1 MLVEDLLLQR
11 FKEETTGRNYAK
23 GQRII
28 NNDLVESV
36 EIEDEEDL
44 VAVNGIVIS
53 EQLFSKY
60 STKLEIDIRSRGILS
75 TYCTCTDYEK
85 HEFSKENYCCKHL
98 VATFYKA
105 LEDLAKKKE
114 FKEDKNL
121 FSKKKENK
129 ILDLILQEETDK
141 EELKIEVYIN
151 KNEWSNSILAEFKIG
166 TKSMSSN
173 KLYILKDIEQF
184 LVAYYNRIPIKYS
197 KVFTFDIR
205 EQKLSTKDREL
216 IEFIESLKE
225 IEKPIK
231 SFLRNRDTFIDGK
244 SIKIPNYLVRDFF
257 RVIKNHRIYLNEG
270 FFYRAVESEV
280 LFEEVP
286 IDFSLKDS
294 KNNFELSSLNGMPKV
309 LGDRADVFLYGTN
322 IYIPKKDFCYKIK
335 NYLDIFSEGKVIKID
350 KCEEERVF
358 RKLIPSLRDLTEN
371 VVLSKNIMNKTVL
384 EPVKFNFYFDKEGKE
399 VTLTLKVKYG
409 SYEFNIFDDCKEKII
424 YRDIKKEKEVIA
436 LIERFSLEEINK
448 KFYFYLGDEYIFSF
462 FKYDVCKLQE
472 YGEVYYSENFKGIK
486 SLGSKGIKGDIKPGR
501 YNYFEFDF
509 KIGDIPSEET
519 REILRAFREN
529 LKFFKL
535 KSGEFLDL
543 EELELKQF
551 LKLLDSVD
559 NGDLE
564 KNCLEIN
571 NSRALYI
578 ANYIEEK
585 GIRYIKGKKKLNELK
600 SKFKN
605 INKLSFE
612 VPKDLKANLREYQKF
627 GYNWLKTLEHLGLG
641 GILGDEMGLG
651 KTLQAITFI
660 LSNKGKKTLVVA
672 PTSLIYNWKEEFNKF
687 APNLVVE
694 VLNEGKDKREEALR
708 DIESKDVIITTYNLL
723 KRDLEEYKKINFD
736 YCFIDEA
743 QAIKNPDSQNSEAV
757 KEVNSEYKF
766 ALTGTPMENSLMELW
781 SIFDFVMP
789 GYLYDRKRFTV
800 RYYKKLNDS
809 EEVLNEIHS
818 LIKPF
823 ILRRKKKDVI
833 KELPDKI
840 EKMHLVD
847 LGEDQKKV
855 YSIYANNALSIME
868 KKQDAEEFNKSKI
881 EILSYITKLRQLAL
895 DPAVTI
901 NDYMG
906 ESAKI
911 EALVEILN
919 QGIEEGHKIL
929 VFSQFTSVLKN
940 ISSRLKEEK
949 ISFSYLD
956 GSVSSKKRINMVNE
970 FNEGENSVFLIS
982 LKAGGTGLN
991 LTSADIV
998 IHFDPWW
1005 NPAVENQATDRAHR
1019 MGQKNVVEVI
1029 KLIAKGTIEEKVVA
1043 LQEEKKE
1050 LISKIIEEGELGA
1063 GSTFNTLSEEELM
1076 DLFKVDYL
1084 G

>member
-1 MLVEDLLLQR
+1 MLVEDLLLQK
-11 FKEETTGRNYAK
+11 FKEETTGRNYNK
-23 GQRII
+23 GQRVV
-28 NNDLVESV
+28 NNDLVEVV
-36 EIEDEEDL
+36 EIENEEDL
-44 VAVNGIVIS
+44 IAVNGIVIS

-60 STKLEIDIRSRGILS
+60 TTKLEIDIRTKDILS
-75 TYCTCTDYEK
+75 TYCTCNDYEK

-98 VATFYKA
+98 VATFYKS
-105 LEDLAKKKE
+105 LGDLSKKKE
-114 FKEDKNL
+114 FEESKNL
-121 FSKKKENK
+121 FTKNKENK
-129 ILDLILQEETDK
+129 ILDLILQEEKHK
-141 EELKIEVYIN
+141 EELKLEVYIN

-184 LVAYYNRIPIKYS
+184 LVAYYNKIPIKYS
-197 KVFTFDIR
+197 KAFTFDVR
-205 EQKLSTKDREL
+205 EQKLSAKDMEL
-216 IEFIESLKE
+216 IEFIENLKE

-231 SFLRNRDTFIDGK
+231 SFLRNRDTLIDGK

-257 RVIKNHRIYLNEG
+257 RVIRNHRVYLNEG
-270 FFYRAVESEV
+270 FFYRAVEGEV

-286 IDFSLKDS
+286 IDFSLRDS
-294 KNNFELSSLNGMPKV
+294 KNSFELSSPNGMPKV
-309 LGDRADVFLYGTN
+309 LGERADVFLYGTN
-322 IYIPKKDFCYKIK
+322 IYIPEKKFCYKIK
-335 NYLDIFSEGKVIKID
+335 NYLDIFSEGKVINID
-350 KCEEERVF
+350 KSEEERVL

-371 VVLSKNIMNKTVL
+371 VVLSKSIMKKTVL

-409 SYEFNIFDDCKEKII
+409 SYEFNIFEDCKEKII
-424 YRDIKKEKEVIA
+424 YRDLVKEKEVIA
-436 LIERFSLEEINK
+436 LIERFSLEEINN

-462 FKYDVCKLQE
+462 FKQDISTLQK
-472 YGEVYYSENFKGIK
+472 YGSVYYSENFKGIK
-486 SLGSKGIKGDIKPGR
+486 SIGNKGIKGNIKPGR

-509 KIGDIPSEET
+509 KIGDIPSSET
-519 REILRAFREN
+519 KEILKAFRDN

-543 EELELKQF
+543 EELEIKQF
-551 LKLLDSVD
+551 LKLLDSVE
-559 NGDLE
+559 NEDLE
-564 KNCLEIN
+564 QNTLEIN

-578 ANYIEEK
+578 ANYIEEH
-585 GIRYIKGKKKLNELK
+585 GIRYIKGKKKLNEIK

-612 VPKDLKANLREYQKF
+612 VPKDLNADLREYQKL

-660 LSNKGKKTLVVA
+660 LSNRGKKTLIVA
-672 PTSLIYNWKEEFNKF
+672 PTSLIYNWKEEFSKF
-687 APNLVVE
+687 APSLSVE
-694 VLNEGKDKREEALR
+694 VLNEGKEKREEILE
-708 DIESKDVIITTYNLL
+708 DISDKDVIITTYNLL
-723 KRDLEEYKKINFD
+723 KRDLDEYKKINFD

-757 KEVNSEYKF
+757 KDVNSEFKF

-781 SIFDFVMP
+781 SIFDFIMP

-800 RYYKKLNDS
+800 RYYKKLNES
-809 EEVLNEIHS
+809 EDVLNEIHT

-823 ILRRKKKDVI
+823 ILRRKKKDVV

-840 EKMHLVD
+840 EKLHLVD
-847 LGEDQKKV
+847 LGEEQKKV

-895 DPAVTI
+895 DPSVTI
-901 NDYMG
+901 NDYVG

-911 EALVEILN
+911 EALIEILN
-919 QGIEEGHKIL
+919 QGVDEGHKIL

-940 ISSRLKEEK
+940 ISSRLKNEK

-956 GSVSSKKRINMVNE
+956 GSVSSKKRIKMVND
-970 FNEGENSVFLIS
+970 FNDGENSVFLIS

-1005 NPAVENQATDRAHR
+1005 NPAVEDQATDRAHR

-1029 KLIAKGTIEEKVVA
+1029 KLIAKGTIEEKVIA

-1050 LISKIIEEGELGA
+1050 LIARVIEEGELA
-1063 GSTFNTLSEEELM
+1063 TGSTFNMLSEEEIM
-1076 DLFKVDYL
+1076 NLFKVDYL

>member
-1 MLVEDLLLQR
+1 M
-11 FKEETTGRNYAK
+11 
-23 GQRII
+23 
-28 NNDLVESV
+28 
-36 EIEDEEDL
+36 
-44 VAVNGIVIS
+44 
-53 EQLFSKY
+53 
-60 STKLEIDIRSRGILS
+60 
-75 TYCTCTDYEK
+75 
-85 HEFSKENYCCKHL
+85 
-98 VATFYKA
+98 
-105 LEDLAKKKE
+105 
-114 FKEDKNL
+114 
-121 FSKKKENK
+121 
-129 ILDLILQEETDK
+129 
-141 EELKIEVYIN
+141 
-151 KNEWSNSILAEFKIG
+151 
-166 TKSMSSN
+166 
-173 KLYILKDIEQF
+173 
-184 LVAYYNRIPIKYS
+184 
-197 KVFTFDIR
+197 
-205 EQKLSTKDREL
+205 
-216 IEFIESLKE
+216 
-225 IEKPIK
+225 
-231 SFLRNRDTFIDGK
+231 
-244 SIKIPNYLVRDFF
+244 
-257 RVIKNHRIYLNEG
+257 
-270 FFYRAVESEV
+270 
-280 LFEEVP
+280 
-286 IDFSLKDS
+286 
-294 KNNFELSSLNGMPKV
+294 
-309 LGDRADVFLYGTN
+309 
-322 IYIPKKDFCYKIK
+322 
-335 NYLDIFSEGKVIKID
+335 
-350 KCEEERVF
+350 
-358 RKLIPSLRDLTEN
+358 
-371 VVLSKNIMNKTVL
+371 
-384 EPVKFNFYFDKEGKE
+384 
-399 VTLTLKVKYG
+399 
-409 SYEFNIFDDCKEKII
+409 
-424 YRDIKKEKEVIA
+424 
-436 LIERFSLEEINK
+436 
-448 KFYFYLGDEYIFSF
+448 
-462 FKYDVCKLQE
+462 
-472 YGEVYYSENFKGIK
+472 
-486 SLGSKGIKGDIKPGR
+486 
-501 YNYFEFDF
+501 
-509 KIGDIPSEET
+509 
-519 REILRAFREN
+519 
-529 LKFFKL
+529 
-535 KSGEFLDL
+535 
-543 EELELKQF
+543 
-551 LKLLDSVD
+551 D

-612 VPKDLKANLREYQKF
+612 VPKDLKAELREYQKF

-757 KEVNSEYKF
+757 KEVSSEYKF

-800 RYYKKLNDS
+800 RYYKKLNEG
-809 EEVLNEIHS
+809 EEVLSEIHS

-847 LGEDQKKV
+847 LGEEQKKV

-895 DPAVTI
+895 DPSVTI

-906 ESAKI
+906 ESAK
-911 EALVEILN
+911 ILN

>member
-1 MLVEDLLLQR
+1 MLVQDLLLQR
-11 FKEETTGRNYAK
+11 FKEETTGRNYNK

-28 NNDLVESV
+28 NNDLVESIK
-36 EIEDEEDL
+36 IENEEDL
-44 VAVNGIVIS
+44 IAVNGTVIS

-60 STKLEIDIRSRGILS
+60 NTNLEIDIRTKGILS

-114 FKEDKNL
+114 FGENKNL
-121 FSKKKENK
+121 FCKKSENK
-129 ILDLILQEETDK
+129 ILDLLLQEELEK

-184 LVAYYNRIPIKYS
+184 LVSYYNKIPIRYS
-197 KVFTFDIR
+197 KTFTFDIR
-205 EQKLSTKDREL
+205 EQRLSSKDKEL
-216 IEFIESLKE
+216 IEFIETLKE

-257 RVIKNHRIYLNEG
+257 CIIKNHRVYLNEG
-270 FFYRAVESEV
+270 FFYRAVEGEV

-286 IDFSLKDS
+286 IDFSLKDL
-294 KNNFELSSLNGMPKV
+294 KNNFELSSPNGMPKV

-322 IYIPKKDFCYKIK
+322 IYIPKKEFCYKIK
-335 NYLDIFSEGKVIKID
+335 NYLDVFSEGKVINID

-358 RKLIPSLRDLTEN
+358 RKLIPALRDLTDN
-371 VVLSKNIMNKTVL
+371 VSLSKDIMNKTVL

-399 VTLTLKVKYG
+399 VNLTLKVKYG
-409 SYEFNIFDDCKEKII
+409 AYEFNIFDDCKEKII
-424 YRDIKKEKEVIA
+424 YRDIKKEKEVLA
-436 LIERFSLEEINK
+436 LIERFNFEEINK

-462 FKYDVCKLQE
+462 FKHDICKIQE

-519 REILRAFREN
+519 KGILRAFRDN
-529 LKFFKL
+529 LKFYKL

-551 LKLLDSVD
+551 LKLVDSLDTDSLD
-559 NGDLE
+559 
-564 KNCLEIN
+564 N
-571 NSRALYI
+571 NSLEVSNNRALFI
-578 ANYIEEK
+578 ANYIEEQ
-585 GIRYIKGKKKLNELK
+585 GIRYIKGKKKLNEIR

-612 VPKDLKANLREYQKF
+612 VPKELNAELREYQKF

-660 LSNKGKKTLVVA
+660 LSNKGKKTLIVA
-672 PTSLIYNWKEEFNKF
+672 PTSLIYNWKDEFTKF

-694 VLNEGKDKREEALR
+694 VLNESKDKREEILE
-708 DIESKDVIITTYNLL
+708 DISNKDVIITTYNLL
-723 KRDLEEYKKINFD
+723 KRDLEEYKNINFD

-781 SIFDFVMP
+781 SIFDFIMP

-800 RYYKKLNDS
+800 RYYKKLNES
-809 EEVLNEIHS
+809 KEVLEEIHT

-823 ILRRKKKDVI
+823 ILRRKKRDVI

-847 LGEDQKKV
+847 LGEEQKKV

-895 DPAVTI
+895 DPSVTI
-901 NDYMG
+901 NDYIG

-911 EALVEILN
+911 EALMEILN

-940 ISSRLKEEK
+940 ISSRLEDEK

-956 GSVSSKKRINMVNE
+956 GSISSKKRVKMVND
-970 FNEGENSVFLIS
+970 FNNGENSVFLIS

-1005 NPAVENQATDRAHR
+1005 NPAVEEQATDRAHR
-1019 MGQKNVVEVI
+1019 IGQKNVVEVI
-1029 KLIAKGTIEEKVVA
+1029 KLVAKGTIEEKVIA
-1043 LQEEKKE
+1043 LQEEKKT
-1050 LISKIIEEGELGA
+1050 LISKVIEDGELSVGN
-1063 GSTFNTLSEEELM
+1063 TFNRLNEEEVM
-1076 DLFKVDYL
+1076 NLFKVDYL
-1084 G
+1084 V

>member
-1 MLVEDLLLQR
+1 MLVQDLLLQR
-11 FKEETTGRNYAK
+11 FKEETTGRNYNK

-28 NNDLVESV
+28 NNDLVESIK
-36 EIEDEEDL
+36 IENEEDL
-44 VAVNGIVIS
+44 IAVNGTVIS

-60 STKLEIDIRSRGILS
+60 NTNLEIDIRTKGILS

-114 FKEDKNL
+114 FGENKNL
-121 FSKKKENK
+121 FCKKSENK
-129 ILDLILQEETDK
+129 ILDLILQEELEK

-184 LVAYYNRIPIKYS
+184 LVSYYNKIPIRYS
-197 KVFTFDIR
+197 KTFTFDIR
-205 EQKLSTKDREL
+205 EQRLSPKDKEL
-216 IEFIESLKE
+216 IEFIETLKE

-257 RVIKNHRIYLNEG
+257 CIIKNHRVYLNEG
-270 FFYRAVESEV
+270 FFYRAVEGEV

-286 IDFSLKDS
+286 IDFSLKDL
-294 KNNFELSSLNGMPKV
+294 KNNFELSSPNGMPKV
-309 LGDRADVFLYGTN
+309 LGERADVFLYGTN
-322 IYIPKKDFCYKIK
+322 IYIPKKEFCYKIK
-335 NYLDIFSEGKVIKID
+335 NYLDVFSEGKVINID

-358 RKLIPSLRDLTEN
+358 RKLIPALRDLTDN
-371 VVLSKNIMNKTVL
+371 VSLSKDIMNKTVL

-399 VTLTLKVKYG
+399 VNLTLKVKYG
-409 SYEFNIFDDCKEKII
+409 AYEFNIFDDCKEKII
-424 YRDIKKEKEVIA
+424 YRDIKKEKEVLA
-436 LIERFSLEEINK
+436 LIERFSFEEINK

-462 FKYDVCKLQE
+462 FKHDICKIQE

-486 SLGSKGIKGDIKPGR
+486 SRGSKGIKGDIKPGR

-519 REILRAFREN
+519 KGILRAFRDN
-529 LKFFKL
+529 LKFYKL

-551 LKLLDSVD
+551 LKLVDSLDTDSLD
-559 NGDLE
+559 
-564 KNCLEIN
+564 N
-571 NSRALYI
+571 NSLEVSNNRALFI
-578 ANYIEEK
+578 ANYIEEQ
-585 GIRYIKGKKKLNELK
+585 GIRYIKGKKKLNEIR

-612 VPKDLKANLREYQKF
+612 VPKELNAELREYQKF

-660 LSNKGKKTLVVA
+660 LSNKGKKTLIVA
-672 PTSLIYNWKEEFNKF
+672 PTSLIYNWKDEFTKF

-694 VLNEGKDKREEALR
+694 VLNESKDKREEILE
-708 DIESKDVIITTYNLL
+708 DISNKDVIITTYNLL

-781 SIFDFVMP
+781 SIFDFIMP

-800 RYYKKLNDS
+800 RYYKKLNES
-809 EEVLNEIHS
+809 KEVLEEIHT

-847 LGEDQKKV
+847 LGEEQKKV

-895 DPAVTI
+895 DPSVTI
-901 NDYMG
+901 NDYIG

-911 EALVEILN
+911 EALMEILN

-940 ISSRLKEEK
+940 ISSRLEAEK

-956 GSVSSKKRINMVNE
+956 GSISSKKRVKMVND
-970 FNEGENSVFLIS
+970 FNNGENSVFLIS

-1005 NPAVENQATDRAHR
+1005 NPAVEEQATDRAHR
-1019 MGQKNVVEVI
+1019 IGQKNVVEVI
-1029 KLIAKGTIEEKVVA
+1029 KLVAKGTIEEKVIA
-1043 LQEEKKE
+1043 LQEEKKT
-1050 LISKIIEEGELGA
+1050 LISKVIEDGELSVGN
-1063 GSTFNTLSEEELM
+1063 TFNTLSEEEVM
-1076 DLFKVDYL
+1076 NLFKVDYL
-1084 G
+1084 V

>member
-1 MLVEDLLLQR
+1 MLVQDLLLQR
-11 FKEETTGRNYAK
+11 FKEETTGRNYNK

-28 NNDLVESV
+28 NNDLVESIK
-36 EIEDEEDL
+36 IENEEDL
-44 VAVNGIVIS
+44 IAVNGTVIS

-60 STKLEIDIRSRGILS
+60 NTNLEIDIRTKGILS

-114 FKEDKNL
+114 FGENKNL
-121 FSKKKENK
+121 FCKKSENK
-129 ILDLILQEETDK
+129 ILDLLLQEELEK

-184 LVAYYNRIPIKYS
+184 LVSYYNKIPIRYS
-197 KVFTFDIR
+197 KTFTFDIR
-205 EQKLSTKDREL
+205 EQRLSPKDKEL
-216 IEFIESLKE
+216 IEFIENLKE

-257 RVIKNHRIYLNEG
+257 CIIKNHRVYLNEG
-270 FFYRAVESEV
+270 FFYRAVEGEV

-286 IDFSLKDS
+286 IDFSLKDL
-294 KNNFELSSLNGMPKV
+294 KNNFELSSPNGMPKV

-322 IYIPKKDFCYKIK
+322 IYIPKKEFCYKIK
-335 NYLDIFSEGKVIKID
+335 NYLDVFSEGKVINID

-358 RKLIPSLRDLTEN
+358 RKLIPALRDLTDN
-371 VVLSKNIMNKTVL
+371 VSLSKDIMNKTVL

-399 VTLTLKVKYG
+399 VNLTLKVKYG
-409 SYEFNIFDDCKEKII
+409 AYEFNIFDDCKEKII
-424 YRDIKKEKEVIA
+424 YRDIKKEKEVLA
-436 LIERFSLEEINK
+436 LIERFSFEEINK

-462 FKYDVCKLQE
+462 FKHDICKIQE

-519 REILRAFREN
+519 KGILRAFRDN
-529 LKFFKL
+529 LKFYKL

-551 LKLLDSVD
+551 LKLVDSLDTDSLD
-559 NGDLE
+559 
-564 KNCLEIN
+564 N
-571 NSRALYI
+571 NSLEVSNNRALFI
-578 ANYIEEK
+578 ANYIEEQ
-585 GIRYIKGKKKLNELK
+585 GIRYIKGKKKLNEIR

-612 VPKDLKANLREYQKF
+612 VPKELNAELREYQKF

-660 LSNKGKKTLVVA
+660 LSNKGKKTLIVA
-672 PTSLIYNWKEEFNKF
+672 PTSLIYNWKDEFTKF

-694 VLNEGKDKREEALR
+694 VLNESKDKREEILE
-708 DIESKDVIITTYNLL
+708 DISNKDVIITTYNLL

-781 SIFDFVMP
+781 SIFDFIMP

-800 RYYKKLNDS
+800 RYYKKLNES
-809 EEVLNEIHS
+809 KEVLEEIHT

-823 ILRRKKKDVI
+823 ILRRKKRDVI

-847 LGEDQKKV
+847 LGEEQKKV

-895 DPAVTI
+895 DPSVTI
-901 NDYMG
+901 NDYIG

-911 EALVEILN
+911 EALMEILN

-940 ISSRLKEEK
+940 ISSRLEDEK

-956 GSVSSKKRINMVNE
+956 GSISSKKRVKMVND
-970 FNEGENSVFLIS
+970 FNNGENSVFLIS

-1005 NPAVENQATDRAHR
+1005 NPAVEEQATDRAHR
-1019 MGQKNVVEVI
+1019 IGQKNVVEVI
-1029 KLIAKGTIEEKVVA
+1029 KLVAKGTIEEKVIA
-1043 LQEEKKE
+1043 LQEEKKT
-1050 LISKIIEEGELGA
+1050 LISKVIEDGELSVGNA
-1063 GSTFNTLSEEELM
+1063 FNTLSEEEVIN
-1076 DLFKVDYL
+1076 LFKVDYL
-1084 G
+1084 V